1 MARKRYISSDIS
13 IDERIA
19 AVANE
24 NPIAALM
31 WPWFIKELDD
41 WGRMIA
47 SPLTIKLLIF
57 PAFPYDVSLI
67 EDAIQLYKKYNLIHL
82 YEQNGNRYLAMDPEE
97 FYRLQPYIHQ
107 NKRYDDKSTI
117 PAPVDAPW
125 CNNEAPRNSA
135 EPREVSRNLAGSR
148 EVSRKIV
155 PSPSPSPSPSESIDT
170 DSDLSSPPDVLPE
183 EGGMGGETGGDDGS
197 KNKEPVNFVNSMD
210 NCELFKQELR
220 RPLTPVETEVIIKL
234 EKIHGREL
242 VTEALHRAVAKR
254 KLNIAY
260 VEGILNDWASRNLST
275 LPDVLNYEKRV
286 RKRRKPRNRGDP
298 DEDDEEKQHRKAL
311 IKSLYLS

>member
-1 MARKRYISSDIS
+1 
-13 IDERIA
+13 
-19 AVANE
+19 
-24 NPIAALM
+24 
-31 WPWFIKELDD
+31 
-41 WGRMIA
+41 
-47 SPLTIKLLIF
+47 
-57 PAFPYDVSLI
+57 
-67 EDAIQLYKKYNLIHL
+67 
-82 YEQNGNRYLAMDPEE
+82 
-97 FYRLQPYIHQ
+97 
-107 NKRYDDKSTI
+107 
-117 PAPVDAPW
+117 
-125 CNNEAPRNSA
+125 
-135 EPREVSRNLAGSR
+135 
-148 EVSRKIV
+148 
-155 PSPSPSPSPSESIDT
+155 
-170 DSDLSSPPDVLPE
+170 
-183 EGGMGGETGGDDGS
+183 MGGETGGDDGS